1 MNMVQRF
8 QPENVF
14 AFPGI
19 RAGVRV
25 GQLLF
30 VSGQVPLGSTGELV
44 GVGDFRAQ
52 AEQVFINLGEVLAA
66 GGSGFD
72 RVVKLTAFFLDITRD
87 LPVYREVRNQFIDTE
102 HACASSAV
110 QVSKL
115 FHPSVWLE
123 VEAVAV
129 CGNE

>member
-1 MNMVQRF
+1 MDTIQRI

-14 AFPGI
+14 ALPGI
-19 RAGVRV
+19 HAGVRV
-25 GQLLF
+25 GQFLF

-44 GVGDFRAQ
+44 GVGDFRMQ

-72 RVVKLTAFFLDITRD
+72 RVVKLTAFFVDIARD
-87 LPVYREVRNQFIDTE
+87 LPAYREVRNQFIGAE

-129 CGNE
+129 VGN